1 MKDGHFETKIL
12 PKFKK
17 GLSHKLVGPSVFYLI
32 REPSLED
39 DFEVHSPFLVKDK
52 RRIIGHEVLGE
63 LFAHVQLGLPEHQI
77 DAVPVSLVHHQL
89 DMAHLKMLSYHLPNP
104 L

>member
-1 MKDGHFETKIL
+1 MKDGHSETKMS
-12 PKFKK
+12 PKFRK
-17 GLSHKLVGPSVFYLI
+17 GLSHKLIGPSISHLI

-39 DFEVHSPFLVKDK
+39 DLEVHSPFLVKDK
-52 RRIIGHEVLGE
+52 RRIIRHEVLSE
-63 LFAHVQLGLPEHQI
+63 LLAHVQLGLPEHQI

-89 DMAHLKMLSYHLPNP
+89 DMAHLKILSCHLPNP

>member
-1 MKDGHFETKIL
+1 MKSESGFSFAIASQPL
-12 PKFKK
+12 I
-17 GLSHKLVGPSVFYLI
+17 GPSVPYLI

-39 DFEVHSPFLVKDK
+39 DLEVHSPFLVKDK
-52 RRIIGHEVLGE
+52 RRIIRHEVLSE
-63 LFAHVQLGLPEHQI
+63 LLAHVQLGLPEHQI

-89 DMAHLKMLSYHLPNP
+89 DMAHLEMLSYHLPNP